1 MSILMSDSL
10 NDKLSPFATAYMD
23 NPKEQDQY
31 LTLPMKVVWDETDFM
46 HGELVTA
53 SFSNDNSLTF
63 ISLRVSSSP
72 LAFLLSGKKVAF
84 IEFCDVGYN
93 YDMQDKQTSINVS
106 NSLDSYIL
114 EIILE
119 NNNE

>member
-1 MSILMSDSL
+1 
-10 NDKLSPFATAYMD
+10 
-23 NPKEQDQY
+23 
-31 LTLPMKVVWDETDFM
+31 
-46 HGELVTA
+46 
-53 SFSNDNSLTF
+53 
-63 ISLRVSSSP
+63 